1 MLIERIIFNILAFV
15 FFILMF
21 LKMVKK
27 NDTNYVAFLAIQA
40 LGITL
45 SFLEVMNG
53 VIQWSGIKLFSY
65 ILSILLPVVIFY
77 LDNRNVNIIELAYVF
92 IAKLLQLMKKEKKSK
107 KILNDLINKY
117 PSSYFGHKMLA
128 NIYEKEGGMRK
139 AIDEYVKAIEIKRND
154 YDSYYKI
161 SELLNNLSQKDEAIT
176 MLNNLLKIKP
186 DYYNASKL
194 LGELL
199 IENKMFKEALNVYK
213 DALVYRPNDY
223 EVYYYMGIAY
233 TNINDFK
240 NAKIAYEN
248 ASQINHLQYK
258 SKYYLGKI
266 SIMYNDIN
274 SAEKYFVEALS
285 GEEVEAWSYYQ
296 LAKIYMIKA
305 DKEKAIVFLNKAI
318 ELDNR
323 FIDEY
328 KKESVFIPIKVY
340 ISDKTNNNIVERK
353 NSLSTIENNVIEHL
367 ETTGSVI
374 ENLSDLE
381 YKVRIKERE
390 KERERRNTL
399 DNEKER

>member
-353 NSLSTIENNVIEHL
+353 NSLSTIENNVIKHL

>member
-1 MLIERIIFNILAFV
+1 MLIERIIFNILAFI

-27 NDTNYVAFLAIQA
+27 NDTNYVAILTIQA

-45 SFLEVMNG
+45 SFIEIMNG
-53 VIQWSGIKLFSY
+53 IIEWSNTKLFSY
-65 ILSILLPVVIFY
+65 IVSILLPVFVFY
-77 LDNRNVNIIELAYVF
+77 LDNRNVNIIEIAYFCV
-92 IAKLLQLMKKEKKSK
+92 AKILEFFKQEKKSK
-107 KILNDLINKY
+107 KILNNLINKY
-117 PSSYFGHKMLA
+117 PSSYLGHKMLA
-128 NIYEKEGGMRK
+128 EIYEKEGGMRK
-139 AIDEYVKAIEIKRND
+139 AIDKYVKAIEIKRKD

-161 SELLNNLSQKDEAIT
+161 SELLNSLSQKDEAIT

-186 DYYNASKL
+186 DYYKASRL

-213 DALVYRPNDY
+213 EAMVYRPNDY
-223 EVYYYMGIAY
+223 EIYYYMGIVY
-233 TNINDFK
+233 TNLNDFK
-240 NAKIAYEN
+240 NAKIAYEK

-266 SIMYNDIN
+266 SMMYNDVN
-274 SAEKYFVEALS
+274 LAEKYFVEALS

-296 LAKIYMIKA
+296 LARIYMIKS

-318 ELDNR
+318 ELDSN

-328 KKESVFIPIKVY
+328 KKYSIFIPIKVY
-340 ISDKTNNNIVERK
+340 ISNKVNNNIEK
-353 NSLSTIENNVIEHL
+353 KEKSLSTIEKDVLDHL
-367 ETTGSVI
+367 EKTGSVM

-381 YKVRIKERE
+381 YKVRKKE
-390 KERERRNTL
+390 KERKRENII

>member
-65 ILSILLPVVIFY
+65 IVSILLPVVVFY

-92 IAKLLQLMKKEKKSK
+92 VAKLLQLMKKEKKSK

-139 AIDEYVKAIEIKRND
+139 AIDEYVKSIEVKRND

-199 IENKMFKEALNVYK
+199 IENNMFKEALNVYK
-213 DALVYRPNDY
+213 DALIYRQNDY
-223 EVYYYMGIAY
+223 EIYYYMGIAY

-240 NAKIAYEN
+240 NAKLAYEK

-266 SIMYNDIN
+266 SIMYNDIS

-318 ELDNR
+318 ELDNK

-353 NSLSTIENNVIEHL
+353 DSLSTIEKNVINHL

>member
-353 NSLSTIENNVIEHL
+353 NSLITIENNVIEHL

>member
-27 NDTNYVAFLAIQA
+27 NDTNYVAILTIQA

-45 SFLEVMNG
+45 SFIEIMNG
-53 VIQWSGIKLFSY
+53 IMQWSNIKLFSY
-65 ILSILLPVVIFY
+65 IVSILLPIFIFY
-77 LDNRNVNIIELAYVF
+77 LDNRNVNIIEITYIC
-92 IAKLLQLMKKEKKSK
+92 IAKILQFFKQEKKSK

-117 PSSYFGHKMLA
+117 QSSYFGHKMLA
-128 NIYEKEGGMRK
+128 EIYEKEGGMRK
-139 AIDEYVKAIEIKRND
+139 AIDEYVKAIDIQRSD

-186 DYYNASKL
+186 DYYKASRL

-213 DALVYRPNDY
+213 EAMVYRSNDY
-223 EVYYYMGIAY
+223 EIYYYMGIVY
-233 TNINDFK
+233 TNLNDFK
-240 NAKIAYEN
+240 NAKIAYEK

-266 SIMYNDIN
+266 SMMYNDVN
-274 SAEKYFVEALS
+274 LAEKYFVEALS

-296 LAKIYMIKA
+296 LARIYMIKS
-305 DKEKAIVFLNKAI
+305 DKEKAIIFLNKAI
-318 ELDNR
+318 ELNSN

-328 KKESVFIPIKVY
+328 KKESIFIPIKVY
-340 ISDKTNNNIVERK
+340 ISNKVNNNIVEK
-353 NSLSTIENNVIEHL
+353 SKSLSKIEKDVVRHL
-367 ETTGSVI
+367 EKTGSVM

-381 YKVRIKERE
+381 YKVRKKE
-390 KERERRNTL
+390 KEKSRENTI